1 MNSQAQAQTVVVKPK
16 KISKKSKKSATASA
30 TATAS
35 SASSASASSVSTNL
49 GTSVGLGLMTLIGIT
64 VLYLFKNTIGFYF
77 NILYW
82 LVFPISVYLV
92 SVGLNVLN
100 QKTNGCA
107 SINMGSIFTSA
118 LYTLGFLYAAMAV
131 IGTSSL
137 PYIGIIGT
145 FFKAPVISLFIRDP
159 TVTTIEA
166 AEQENPVYTGIGAG
180 YWACFGVITGQL
192 ISGGVSQLC

>member
-1 MNSQAQAQTVVVKPK
+1 MQTQSQAQPVVVKPK
-16 KISKKSKKSATASA
+16 KVSKKSKKGTATTSATTSA
-30 TATAS
+30 A
-35 SASSASASSVSTNL
+35 ASSVSTNI

-64 VLYLFKNTIGFYF
+64 VLYLFKNTMGFYF

-118 LYTLGFLYAAMAV
+118 LYTLGFLYAAMMV
-131 IGTSSL
+131 IGSSSL

-166 AEQENPVYTGIGAG
+166 AEQENPVYTGFGAG